1 MLSEPVE
8 GTDTARCANAH
19 NMPSAKLWR
28 SFDAAMRTPTSLQF
42 LHLVTYASRMQLS
55 TEFWTDVDV
64 DAREVL
70 HANDNVRVA
79 LADADIELSR
89 YAASIRVRSCGS
101 QNFMSSNFVTAE
113 MKDAARLR
121 ADKLYGLRRMKQLA
135 QKHASKWVVPW
146 INGQKRIRKWV
157 SIVLSVSQ
165 IDQALQLLCRQA
177 LMQKVCCAQQ
187 FFQS

>member
-1 MLSEPVE
+1 
-8 GTDTARCANAH
+8 
-19 NMPSAKLWR
+19 
-28 SFDAAMRTPTSLQF
+28 
-42 LHLVTYASRMQLS
+42 MQLS

-70 HANDNVRVA
+70 HANHHVRVA

-89 YAASIRVRSCGS
+89 YAASIRATSCGLKDS
-101 QNFMSSNFVTAE
+101 MSSNFVTAE
-113 MKDAARLR
+113 TKDAARLC
-121 ADKLYGLRRMKQLA
+121 ADKLCKLRRMKQLA

-177 LMQKVCCAQQ
+177 LLHKVCCAQQ
-187 FFQS
+187 SFQS